1 MDATPLSDLLAGG
14 RLGDA
19 VAQATARVRSAPS
32 DHAARTLLA
41 ELLCLQGEFDRAESQ
56 LAVVA
61 QQTVDRP
68 VAIARLRHLIR
79 AAVAREAWF
88 AEGAVP
94 SLAEAPTPL
103 QRLAIELAV
112 ATREGDASRAA
123 ALLEQAE
130 TARPKIAGVADGV
143 AFDDW
148 RDADDRCAWFLDI
161 LTQDGG
167 YMWID
172 PATVAGLRFTPA
184 TRPVDLLWREARMAL
199 RDGRVAEIVVP
210 AQYPGLGAAA
220 AGGAEDVH
228 RLAQQTDWRDLPGG
242 AAAGIGQRLWLM
254 GDEGRG
260 LLDLAEVT
268 FTASNASPGTA
279 RGAAPDAA
287 PGSPAHQGSNAPSSL
302 PASLQS
308 AAAGVQG
315 VGPDGAPGGQTS
327 GEQAGGGQRGG
338 GRTDGGQTG
347 SGERGDTPG
356 PDGPA

>member
-1 MDATPLSDLLAGG
+1 MDAATPLSELLAVG
-14 RLGDA
+14 RLADA
-19 VAQATARVRSAPS
+19 VAQATARVRTAPS

-41 ELLCLQGEFDRAESQ
+41 ELLCLQGEFNRAEAQ

-79 AAVAREAWF
+79 AAAAREAWF

-123 ALLEQAE
+123 SLLEQAE
-130 TARPKIAGVADGV
+130 AARPKIAGVADGV

-167 YMWID
+167 YLWID

-210 AQYPGLGAAA
+210 AQYPG
-220 AGGAEDVH
+220 AGGAGDVY

-242 AAAGIGQRLWLM
+242 AAAGVGQRLWLL
-254 GDEGRG
+254 GEEGRG

-268 FTASNASPGTA
+268 FTASDASPGTA
-279 RGAAPDAA
+279 QGAATNVA
-287 PGSPAHQGSNAPSSL
+287 PGAPGQRLDASSSL
-302 PASLQS
+302 QN

-327 GEQAGGGQRGG
+327 GGQTSGRQAGGGQNGG
-338 GRTDGGQTG
+338 GQNGG
-347 SGERGDTPG
+347 TPD
-356 PDGPA
+356 PNGPA

>member
-1 MDATPLSDLLAGG
+1 MDAANPLSDLLAGG
-14 RLGDA
+14 RLADA
-19 VAQATARVRSAPS
+19 VAQASARVRTAPS

-41 ELLCLQGEFDRAESQ
+41 ELLCLQGEFDRAEAQ

-103 QRLAIELAV
+103 QRIAIELAV
-112 ATREGDASRAA
+112 ATREGDAGRAA

-130 TARPKIAGVADGV
+130 AARPKVSGVADGV

-148 RDADDRCAWFLDI
+148 RDACDRCAWFLDI

-167 YMWID
+167 YIWID

-184 TRPVDLLWREARMAL
+184 ARPVDLLWREARMAL

-210 AQYPGLGAAA
+210 AQYPRLGAAGA
-220 AGGAEDVH
+220 TAGAGDVH
-228 RLAQQTDWRDLPGG
+228 RLAQQTDWCDLPGG
-242 AAAGIGQRLWLM
+242 ASAGIGQRLWLM
-254 GDEGRG
+254 GEEGRS

-268 FTASNASPGTA
+268 FAAPEASGTD
-279 RGAAPDAA
+279 RNVAPDAV
-287 PGSPAHQGSNAPSSL
+287 PGAPSAPTLDTASL
-302 PASLQS
+302 PASLRS
-308 AAAGVQG
+308 AAEGIPGAGPAGTLGGQADG
-315 VGPDGAPGGQTS
+315 TSGPDG
-327 GEQAGGGQRGG
+327 
-338 GRTDGGQTG
+338 
-347 SGERGDTPG
+347 TP
-356 PDGPA
+356 